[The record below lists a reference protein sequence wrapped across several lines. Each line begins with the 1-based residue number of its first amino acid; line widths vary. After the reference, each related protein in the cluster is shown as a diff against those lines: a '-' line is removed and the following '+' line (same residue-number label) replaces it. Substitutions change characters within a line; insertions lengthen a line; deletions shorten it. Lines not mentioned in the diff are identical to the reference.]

1 MVRRVIQVKRANGLR
16 GVRRWKEG
24 KRRYSRC
31 EQGIVFRGV
40 RRVNGLKGVRRW
52 RKVRKE
58 IEVRR

>member
-1 MVRRVIQVKRANGLR
+1 MKRANGLR

-52 RKVRKE
+52 RMVRKE
-58 IEVRR
+58 IEARR